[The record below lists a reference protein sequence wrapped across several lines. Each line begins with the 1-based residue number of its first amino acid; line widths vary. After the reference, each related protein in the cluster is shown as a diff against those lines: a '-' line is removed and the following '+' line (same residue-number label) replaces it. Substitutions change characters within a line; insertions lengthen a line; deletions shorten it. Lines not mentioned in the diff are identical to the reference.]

1 MKLKTKM
8 WLVSQGLLL
17 VTAIIIQLTFY
28 GGIKVGPI
36 LGMAKRPYLDIIQA
50 VEPVVPNSILA
61 QNLPPEAYD
70 ARIPMSRE
78 QVVKSNLGA
87 YRKAAQQEHGLRT
100 ALFGGIL
107 VNILYFIAYHILFI
121 FFTRSIERHKKRG
134 N

>member
-1 MKLKTKM
+1 M

-36 LGMAKRPYLDIIQA
+36 LGMAKRPYVDIIQGTD
-50 VEPVVPNSILA
+50 PVVPESILA

-70 ARIPMSRE
+70 ARIPMSRD

-100 ALFGGIL
+100 ALIGGIL
-107 VNILYFIAYHILFI
+107 VNVLYFIAYHLLYI
-121 FFTRSIERHKKRG
+121 FFKRSIERHKKRG